1 MPPDLKRVAASTTIL
16 TMAKEAIDKDVRK
29 ALQEAFKDLRD
40 PVTIEVFTEDGSN
53 DPYNKVAV
61 DLIKT
66 IAELSPKIRAHFYT
80 LKDDQAATRDV
91 KRSPTVL
98 VAPDRYRIRFTGAPL
113 GEEGRSLVLSII
125 MASTRG
131 VAISP
136 ESLKRLQDLRDP
148 RQVQVYVSPT

>member
-1 MPPDLKRVAASTTIL
+1 
-16 TMAKEAIDKDVRK
+16 MAKEEIDKDVRK
-29 ALQEAFKDLRD
+29 ALQETFNELRE
-40 PVTIEVFTEDGSN
+40 PVTIEVFTEQGHN
-53 DPYNKVAV
+53 DAYNKVVV

-66 IAELSPKIRAHFYT
+66 IAELSPKLQAAFYT
-80 LKDDQAATRDV
+80 LKDDQAVTRDV

-98 VAPDRYRIRFTGAPL
+98 VAPERYRIRFTGAPL